1 VSLALAGRA
10 AAPRAAPLRAVTIAT
25 AAPRLA
31 ATIVPRRAATIANAL
46 RRAATIAT
54 ALRRAATTA
63 LRRAATT
70 VLPAPRRAA
79 SASAMDLLEAA
90 LVWRIRSWHRVTRR
104 GEAAPAE
111 QPRWARDH
119 SGQWMRKHAVLGFL
133 DQEWL
138 QGGKPA
144 GELARGLFIF

>member
-1 VSLALAGRA
+1 MSLALAGRA
-10 AAPRAAPLRAVTIAT
+10 AAPRAAPLRAVMIAN

-31 ATIVPRRAATIANAL
+31 ATTVP
-46 RRAATIAT
+46 
-54 ALRRAATTA
+54 
-63 LRRAATT
+63 RRAATT

>member
-10 AAPRAAPLRAVTIAT
+10 AAPRAAPLRAVMIAN

-31 ATIVPRRAATIANAL
+31 ATTVPRRAATTVLPAP

-54 ALRRAATTA
+54 ALRRA
-63 LRRAATT
+63 